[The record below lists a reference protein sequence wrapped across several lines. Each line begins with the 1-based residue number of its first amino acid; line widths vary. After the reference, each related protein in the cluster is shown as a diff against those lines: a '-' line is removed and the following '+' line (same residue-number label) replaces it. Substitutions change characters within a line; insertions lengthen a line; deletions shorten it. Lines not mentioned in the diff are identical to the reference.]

1 MFPLALTVQLK
12 RYHTFVNTASYGSM
26 LVQNQQYRDKNNI
39 QNVSGRFSSIFS
51 VDLELLK
58 LKTFKVVFLLFS

>member
-12 RYHTFVNTASYGSM
+12 RYNTFFNTTSYGSM
-26 LVQNQQYRDKNNI
+26 LVQNQQYRDKDNI
-39 QNVSGRFSSIFS
+39 QNVSGRFSGIFS